1 MACPVCKYYNVAD
14 IYKRNNLPYSI
25 FWHNGNTMPCIN
37 LVASLCNNCSFIFQK
52 SAYAVE
58 EYDAVMQ
65 NVYNFY
71 SMMDNS
77 IRPFPASENSLSHS
91 LKFLTDSLDL
101 SKIKNVLEI
110 GSNRGDFL
118 YHLKLKCNHIN
129 VIGVEPSS
137 LDFVGIPTVNA
148 FFSENLFSNKFDLVI
163 LRNVLEHIK
172 YPKRFIGDV
181 KKVLAPYGDL
191 FIEVP
196 NIKNDLSEGV
206 EVFIPDHVNYFVS
219 SSLVKL
225 IDEVGM
231 HPAAIRDNSDTPL
244 MLIASKEKSGTPNDL
259 HLDAAGSIEAMIS
272 KHRDS
277 ISHTCQ
283 LVKQHLNEGRKPV
296 FYGSKNAFI
305 WFYAAFANSIGA
317 DSIKLA
323 DPAVVD
329 DAAERIGKQVNGF
342 FINEFDYVNS
352 IRNQKVLF
360 ILCAAR
366 GNAEAMI
373 EKIKNAD
380 LKDYKIILPWVG
392 EVA

>member
-1 MACPVCKYYNVAD
+1 MKCPVCKHHDVAD

-25 FWHNGNTMPCIN
+25 FWHNENTIPCIN
-37 LVASLCNNCSFIFQK
+37 LAASLCNNCSFIFQK
-52 SAYAVE
+52 SAYAAE

-65 NVYNFY
+65 NIYNFY

-77 IRPFPASENSLSHS
+77 IRPFPASENSLSYA
-91 LKFLTDSLDL
+91 LNFLTDNLDL
-101 SKIKNVLEI
+101 SKIKNILEI

-118 YHLKLKCNHIN
+118 YHLKLKYNHIN
-129 VIGVEPSS
+129 IIGVEPSG
-137 LDFVGIPTVNA
+137 LDFVGIPTVKA

-172 YPKRFIGDV
+172 YPKRFIGTI
-181 KKVLAPYGDL
+181 KKVLDPYGAL

-219 SSLVKL
+219 FSLVKL

-231 HPAAIRDNSDTPL
+231 HPAAIWDNIDTPL
-244 MLIASKEKSGTPNDL
+244 MLVASKKKNGISNDL
-259 HLDAAGSIEAMIS
+259 CFMTEDSIEMMIS
-272 KHRDS
+272 EYRDS

-283 LVKQHLNEGRKPV
+283 LVKQHLDEGRRLV
-296 FYGSKNAFI
+296 FYGSKNAFV
-305 WFYAAFANSIGA
+305 WFYAEFASSIGVY
-317 DSIKLA
+317 SIKLA

-329 DAAERIGKQVNGF
+329 DAAERIGKRVNGF
-342 FINEFDYVNS
+342 FINDFDYVNTM
-352 IRNQKVLF
+352 REQKILF
-360 ILCAAR
+360 IICAAR
-366 GNAEAMI
+366 RNAEAMI
-373 EKIKNAD
+373 NKIKNAN
-380 LKDYKIILPWVG
+380 LKDYKIIVPWVG

>member
-1 MACPVCKYYNVAD
+1 MKCPVCEHHDVAD

-25 FWHNGNTMPCIN
+25 FWHDENVPSIN

-52 SAYAVE
+52 SAYTVE

-77 IRPFPASENSLSHS
+77 IRPFPVSENSLSYA
-91 LKFLTDSLDL
+91 LKFLTDNLDL
-101 SKIKNVLEI
+101 SRIKNVLEI

-129 VIGVEPSS
+129 VIGVEPSG

-148 FFSENLFSNKFDLVI
+148 FFSEDLFSNKFDLVI

-172 YPKRFIGDV
+172 YPKRFIGTI
-181 KKVLAPYGDL
+181 KKVLDPYGAI

-219 SSLVKL
+219 FSLVKL

-231 HPAAIRDNSDTPL
+231 HPAAIWDNIDTPL
-244 MLIASKEKSGTPNDL
+244 MLVASKNKKGTSNYLRLVTAD
-259 HLDAAGSIEAMIS
+259 SIEMMIS
-272 KHRDS
+272 KYWDS

-283 LVKQHLNEGRKPV
+283 LVKQHLNEGRKLV
-296 FYGSKNAFI
+296 FYGSKNAFV

-323 DPAVVD
+323 DQAVVD
-329 DAAERIGKQVNGF
+329 DAAERIGKRVNGF
-342 FINEFDYVNS
+342 FINGFDYVNTM
-352 IRNQKVLF
+352 REQKILF
-360 ILCAAR
+360 IICAAR

-373 EKIKNAD
+373 NKIRNAD